1 MATPRKEAKIRKGMQ
16 ELDKITTDVMNGNPH
31 SSNLMDR
38 VGEIFETI
46 GNKDVAKQHGNVDED
61 AKVRTEIATK
71 ADKRLGK
78 LIQDDIKKENF
89 DYVMLR
95 STGLPSYKAGVLAY
109 KDFRFHKWGL
119 DIILDAKVK
128 MIFNKKENE
137 LKEYIKQH
145 SIPAINE
152 VDINRVERY
161 MFDSIYED
169 MQTAEAKDKAAL
181 MNVMTKLIKNISDR
195 DSMNQPANTQPYVL
209 KIIQQNNAIPNDML
223 KEDPIINVGDL
234 QAEVVVVEDP
244 CV

>member
-1 MATPRKEAKIRKGMQ
+1 MQ
-16 ELDKITTDVMNGNPH
+16 EMDKITDDAINGNPH
-31 SSNLMDR
+31 TATIMDR
-38 VGEIFETI
+38 VGEIFNNI
-46 GNKDVAKQHGNVDED
+46 SDKDAVDKQHGNTDED

-78 LIQDDIKKENF
+78 LITDEIKKENF

-195 DSMNQPANTQPYVL
+195 DSMNQPANTQPYVCKDYPR
-209 KIIQQNNAIPNDML
+209 KITMRYQTI
-223 KEDPIINVGDL
+223 
-234 QAEVVVVEDP
+234 
-244 CV
+244 C